1 MEPKTG
7 NTQDGGPGARRSL
20 KEKLIPGAL
29 VLLAVGLVV
38 GIPGLNSKPPV
49 APSQSP
55 GRREAMVDFTFPT
68 LDGPSWTLSRHRGR
82 VVLLNFWATWCPPCQ
97 AETPALVRVAA
108 EYRAQGL
115 DVVGVAMDQDSMN
128 TVPAFVADYHIP
140 YPILLPKPFSPLT
153 AVVQSVPT
161 TFLIDRRGRVAQA
174 YVGEVDEGSLR
185 RELERL
191 LQEPGPKAESKD
203 R

>member
-1 MEPKTG
+1 MQSKTKTSDRPPVPK
-7 NTQDGGPGARRSL
+7 RSL
-20 KEKLIPGAL
+20 WERLLPLAL
-29 VLLAVGLVV
+29 VLLAVGLVF

-55 GRREAMVDFTFPT
+55 SRRAAMADFTFPT
-68 LDGPSWTLSRHRGR
+68 LDGPSWTLSQHRGR

-97 AETPALVRVAA
+97 AETPALVRVAS

-128 TVPAFVADYHIP
+128 TVPAFVAEYHVP
-140 YPILLPKPFSPLT
+140 YPILLPRPFSPLT

-191 LQEPGPKAESKD
+191 LQEPGPKAEAKVK
-203 R
+203 